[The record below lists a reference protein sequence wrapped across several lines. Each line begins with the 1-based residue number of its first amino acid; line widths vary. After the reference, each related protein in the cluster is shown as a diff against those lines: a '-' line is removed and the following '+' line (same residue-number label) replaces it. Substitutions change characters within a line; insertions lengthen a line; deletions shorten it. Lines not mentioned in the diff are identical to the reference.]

1 MIEEKILELIKPDEK
16 DKERINKAIEVIK
29 ERLKGLDF
37 EIEGSFAKGTWLKQD
52 TDVDMF
58 IFYPKEVGK
67 DYLKRNALND
77 IVERVKDLNYIIA
90 YAEHPYVIV
99 YVNDIEID
107 LVPALRVES
116 GDKAITAV
124 DRTPFHT
131 LYINSHLDEKGK
143 DEVRLLK
150 RFMKGINVYGAEI
163 KIQGFSGYVTELLI
177 VYYGSFRKT

>member
-77 IVERVKDLNYIIA
+77 IVERVKDL
-90 YAEHPYVIV
+90 
-99 YVNDIEID
+99 
-107 LVPALRVES
+107 
-116 GDKAITAV
+116 
-124 DRTPFHT
+124 
-131 LYINSHLDEKGK
+131 
-143 DEVRLLK
+143 
-150 RFMKGINVYGAEI
+150 
-163 KIQGFSGYVTELLI
+163 
-177 VYYGSFRKT
+177 